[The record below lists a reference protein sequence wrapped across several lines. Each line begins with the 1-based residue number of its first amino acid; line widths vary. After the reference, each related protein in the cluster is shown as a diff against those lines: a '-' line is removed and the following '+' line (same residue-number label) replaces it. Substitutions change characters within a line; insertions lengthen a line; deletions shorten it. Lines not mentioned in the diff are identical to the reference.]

1 MWQIEWE
8 SKTWNFLT
16 CSTVAGSRRSGK
28 RKVACINWAKK
39 EKETENPPCQF
50 SLSMS
55 LTYYL
60 PENPYDKVGEIL
72 RHLRTRS
79 CFQLRNIVKL
89 PHLNRNFFS
98 IITFQKKKSNPDEP
112 HQALPKHKSLPWF
125 QQILSGYQQRNT
137 NYIKSISWAYESH
150 TWLRSLL

>member
-1 MWQIEWE
+1 MHKL
-8 SKTWNFLT
+8 SK
-16 CSTVAGSRRSGK
+16 K
-28 RKVACINWAKK
+28 RKRQ
-39 EKETENPPCQF
+39 ENPPCQF

-89 PHLNRNFFS
+89 PHLSQKFFS
-98 IITFQKKKSNPDEP
+98 IITFKKKKKSNPDEP
-112 HQALPKHKSLPWF
+112 HQALPKHKFLPWF

-137 NYIKSISWAYESH
+137 NCISQLSCYIHAYESH
-150 TWLRSLL
+150 TWSRSLM